1 MQLWSLGCFK
11 IYLKSELLSGYIL
24 DVSVVQDHLI
34 YIIESI
40 LFFNCFFYQLA
51 YPDNQELMSIVV
63 YLLGRVIDRKEDI
76 HAGITPTVVD
86 KIISIIIFKKL
97 LLNNILNRNV
107 RKISKKYI
115 FSSVVILFSIFIN
128 SSLFEMDTLF
138 TSKEYM

>member
-1 MQLWSLGCFK
+1 
-11 IYLKSELLSGYIL
+11 
-24 DVSVVQDHLI
+24 
-34 YIIESI
+34 
-40 LFFNCFFYQLA
+40 
-51 YPDNQELMSIVV
+51 MSIVV

-76 HAGITPTVVD
+76 HVGITPTVVD

-115 FSSVVILFSIFIN
+115 FSSVVILFYIFIN

>member
-1 MQLWSLGCFK
+1 
-11 IYLKSELLSGYIL
+11 
-24 DVSVVQDHLI
+24 
-34 YIIESI
+34 
-40 LFFNCFFYQLA
+40 
-51 YPDNQELMSIVV
+51 MSIVV